1 MQSKTT
7 PNYEK
12 IGLIY
17 KGYAS
22 KIYVVRLNPDTE
34 NQNPNTIGGA
44 KYQAI
49 KKYFKKVLSQ
59 NKYCQRKMSK

>member
-1 MQSKTT
+1 MQSKNT

-12 IGLIY
+12 IGLLY

-22 KIYVVRLNPDTE
+22 KIYVIRLNTDTE
-34 NQNPNTIGGA
+34 NQNPNAANIP

-49 KKYFKKVLSQ
+49 KKYFKKVFNNSI
-59 NKYCQRKMSK
+59 